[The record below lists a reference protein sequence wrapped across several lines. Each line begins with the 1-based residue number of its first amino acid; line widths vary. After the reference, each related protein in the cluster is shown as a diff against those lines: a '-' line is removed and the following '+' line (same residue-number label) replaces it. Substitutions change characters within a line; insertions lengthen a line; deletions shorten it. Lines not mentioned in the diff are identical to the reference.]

1 MPLKREL
8 NQTHLQVESDPKP
21 KSDPFVTSNS
31 SLESIGKDR
40 GAQIRE
46 RPEEVDIVFQLSHYM
61 KKYSDLAT
69 RYCSTYA
76 LKIIK
81 IINYSNK
88 IIIIKKTT
96 IFPFLKGAKSI
107 PEILSH
113 S

>member
-21 KSDPFVTSNS
+21 KSDLFVTSNS

-46 RPEEVDIVFQLSHYM
+46 RPEEVDIVLQLIDYM
-61 KKYSDLAT
+61 KKYFDLAT
-69 RYCSTYA
+69 RYCTAYA
-76 LKIIK
+76 LKTIK

-88 IIIIKKTT
+88 IRNHN
-96 IFPFLKGAKSI
+96 FPLFEANKIYS
-107 PEILSH
+107 
-113 S
+113 

>member
-46 RPEEVDIVFQLSHYM
+46 RPEEVDIVLQLIDYM
-61 KKYSDLAT
+61 KKYFDLAT
-69 RYCSTYA
+69 RYCTAYA
-76 LKIIK
+76 LKTIK
-81 IINYSNK
+81 IINHS
-88 IIIIKKTT
+88 IK
-96 IFPFLKGAKSI
+96 
-107 PEILSH
+107 
-113 S
+113 